1 MASFPAEASSLG
13 SDGCVGRRIH
23 TQPVTLSKQSVRLE
37 PFFLKVCTYLLYFP
51 VRFIKFVK
59 KKHFFVF
66 SFDLRDEIPDA
77 EGKIWAKDTPGSSEG
92 GRNELLAQLNTRTE
106 PTAVLTLMG
115 IDASDAGTYRCRVD
129 FKRSPTRYWKVHLDV
144 IGKKRT

>member
-1 MASFPAEASSLG
+1 MYFLFLHVILQA
-13 SDGCVGRRIH
+13 I
-23 TQPVTLSKQSVRLE
+23 
-37 PFFLKVCTYLLYFP
+37 FFF
-51 VRFIKFVK
+51 
-59 KKHFFVF
+59 F

-77 EGKIWAKDTPGSSEG
+77 EGKIWAKDTPGSGGAGG

-115 IDASDAGTYRCRVD
+115 INAGDAGTYRCRVD

-144 IGKKRT
+144 IGKNLTPT